1 MYRPEALVLPAKII
15 FSHRATV
22 SGNKL
27 LPVNEW
33 ITLVI
38 GVGYFCSSAAV
49 WGKIKIQI
57 NRSCTIRAVSLAWG
71 NLKKYLKSKGHLNAF
86 CIKDVNYLECCTLKA
101 YYLTK
106 TDLKIYHRFIPLN
119 SKVLKVLYVSPA
131 HLPITHLIGSGT
143 SQTHRHLQAKKSL

>member
-1 MYRPEALVLPAKII
+1 MR
-15 FSHRATV
+15 
-22 SGNKL
+22 
-27 LPVNEW
+27 
-33 ITLVI
+33 
-38 GVGYFCSSAAV
+38 
-49 WGKIKIQI
+49 
-57 NRSCTIRAVSLAWG
+57 
-71 NLKKYLKSKGHLNAF
+71 KSQEISEIEGHLNAF

-106 TDLKIYHRFIPLN
+106 TDLKIYHLFIPLN

>member
-1 MYRPEALVLPAKII
+1 MYRPEALLSVKII

-49 WGKIKIQI
+49 WGKI

-71 NLKKYLKSKGHLNAF
+71 KSQEISEIEGPFKRLLYQRCQLF
-86 CIKDVNYLECCTLKA
+86 
-101 YYLTK
+101 
-106 TDLKIYHRFIPLN
+106 R
-119 SKVLKVLYVSPA
+119 VLHV
-131 HLPITHLIGSGT
+131 
-143 SQTHRHLQAKKSL
+143 KSLLFDKDWS

>member
-1 MYRPEALVLPAKII
+1 MYRPEALLSVKII

-71 NLKKYLKSKGHLNAF
+71 NLKKYLKSKA
-86 CIKDVNYLECCTLKA
+86 I
-101 YYLTK
+101 
-106 TDLKIYHRFIPLN
+106 
-119 SKVLKVLYVSPA
+119 
-131 HLPITHLIGSGT
+131 
-143 SQTHRHLQAKKSL
+143 